1 MHHPEAGLDH
11 AKCRVYRLSGAVPVL
26 QQGRKRERWSNP
38 CRASFGWKQEQ
49 SPASDHTECRKF
61 FPKIVLFSEVSVS
74 ISPAVCTHCIQRN
87 TGHSFSPT
95 RYCFSDPL
103 KATCVSAAQHNF
115 HVMAWKGG
123 EQAGGK
129 NTFSSLT
136 EATFH
141 CRMAPVTLAGGFHAL
156 LPGLLQGFLI
166 CPCGCLTLV
175 TW

>member
-1 MHHPEAGLDH
+1 MPNAGCTDCQEQSLFCS
-11 AKCRVYRLSGAVPVL
+11 KEGK
-26 QQGRKRERWSNP
+26 GRGG

-103 KATCVSAAQHNF
+103 KATCISAAQHNF